1 MNFVHCG
8 QCQRAFDLDR
18 DGGCPA
24 CRALVTNSS
33 APAADPVT
41 RALAAADALLSALA
55 DATAEQRTTIRA
67 AWLARSPSFI
77 GAGDAWTTTAQRA
90 LPSISSAWSRTALTT
105 IATTV
110 VRSGRRRLR
119 DTAQHVYRSLTAR
132 A

>member
-18 DGGCPA
+18 DGGCPCTRTVA
-24 CRALVTNSS
+24 TS
-33 APAADPVT
+33 AAADPVT
-41 RALAAADALLSALA
+41 RALAAADALLAALA
-55 DATAEQRTTIRA
+55 DATTAQRATIRA
-67 AWLARSPSFI
+67 AWLARSPSII
-77 GAGDAWTTTAQRA
+77 GSGDAWIATPQRA
-90 LPSISSAWSRTALTT
+90 LPSISSAWSRAALTT

-110 VRSGRRRLR
+110 GNSGRRRLR